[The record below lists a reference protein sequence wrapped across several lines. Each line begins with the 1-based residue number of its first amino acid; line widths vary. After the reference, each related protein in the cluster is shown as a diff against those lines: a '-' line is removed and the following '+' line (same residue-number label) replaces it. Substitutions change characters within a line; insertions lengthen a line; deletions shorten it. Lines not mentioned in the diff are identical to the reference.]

1 MDISVIVPVY
11 NPPHHLFEA
20 NIKSLTSQC
29 GDFEFIYINDGSTDK
44 WITDRL
50 QCLART
56 DSRIVYVNKQNS
68 GVSDTR
74 NLGIS
79 MAKGDYVM
87 FVDSDDALA
96 NDSLDYALSTIR
108 SLKADVVIFGIDQ
121 GPHDL
126 HVRKLLTSKEQK
138 HLKLAVLSFRTS
150 DYFDIGVN
158 VDGPCGKLFKRS
170 LIYDN
175 KLKFK
180 IDICKSEDA
189 IFDLYAYEYADKIAI
204 DNHLIYYY
212 AYNES
217 SISNRYVYKHATM
230 IPLYLDEEKKFI
242 EKFHTYDSDFWD
254 ALATRA
260 ITGIADADHR
270 YFAKAQPGKGIF
282 VLAKEFSEILSTPV
296 VQGCLERL
304 SYSRLA
310 NIQMPG
316 LNNKIKLFFYKH
328 KIITL
333 ELLMHKIFKR

>member
-1 MDISVIVPVY
+1 MDISVVVPVY
-11 NPPHHLFEA
+11 NPPHHLFEE
-20 NIKSLTSQC
+20 NIKSLISQC
-29 GDFEFIYINDGSTDK
+29 GDFEFIYINDGSTDE
-44 WITDRL
+44 WIDKRL
-50 QCLART
+50 QNLAKT
-56 DSRIVYVNKQNS
+56 DSRIVYVRKQNS

-96 NDSLDYALSTIR
+96 KDSLDYALSTIR